1 MMKIKRKEVLITIV
15 AIATLAAIMVLSLA
29 GCGNMQIFDTTY
41 NFNYGYVALPNGEVI
56 EGKVTSWV
64 DYSESDMVQVVING
78 KTYLTFSSNVVLV
91 SGQ

>member
-15 AIATLAAIMVLSLA
+15 AIATLAAIMVLSLT
-29 GCGNMQIFDTTY
+29 GCGNMQLFDTTY
-41 NFNYGYVALPNGEVI
+41 NFNYGYVSLPNGEVI
-56 EGKVTSWV
+56 EGKVTSWM

-91 SGQ
+91 SE

>member
-15 AIATLAAIMVLSLA
+15 AIATLAAIMVLSLT
-29 GCGNMQIFDTTY
+29 GCGNKQVFDTTY
-41 NFNYGYVALPNGEVI
+41 NFNYGYVTLPNGEVI
-56 EGKVTSWV
+56 EGKVTSWM

>member
-15 AIATLAAIMVLSLA
+15 AIATLAAIMVLSLT

-41 NFNYGYVALPNGEVI
+41 NFNYGYVSLPNGEVI
-56 EGKVTSWV
+56 EGKVTSWM

-91 SGQ
+91 SE